1 MKKFLWAAI
10 YGTAL
15 TAFTVYIALDTF
27 VLSRKLQTN
36 AGEMNSSMFHGTEE
50 NNSSMPYGTEEN
62 NSSMPHGT
70 EEISGSMPHDTEG
83 NTDSASEAQ
92 EPEADYASGHV
103 SITLTEYNW
112 NNTDIYVADVQV
124 DSAEYL
130 KTAFA
135 ENTYGRNVKE
145 KTSSIAASNDAVFAV
160 NGDYY
165 GAQERGIV
173 IRNGVAYRENSD
185 GDDIFCLYADG
196 TMKTIRSNSKSA
208 DELVEEGVWQAWN
221 FGPSLVEDGGIV
233 ISEKD
238 EVDKAMA
245 SNPRTAIGMIDSC
258 HYVFVVS
265 DGRTRESEGLSLYEL
280 AQFMLP
286 LGVQTAY
293 NLDGGGSSTMYF
305 EGMIV
310 NKPTTNGTIKER
322 RVSDIIYIGRE

>member
-1 MKKFLWAAI
+1 MKKFLWAAV

-15 TAFTVYIALDTF
+15 TVFTAYIALDTF
-27 VLSRKLQTN
+27 VLSHKLQTN
-36 AGEMNSSMFHGTEE
+36 AGEINSSMFNGIEKNMDFGTEE
-50 NNSSMPYGTEEN
+50 QKP
-62 NSSMPHGT
+62 
-70 EEISGSMPHDTEG
+70 GSEKQE
-83 NTDSASEAQ
+83 SEAEGQ
-92 EPEADYASGHV
+92 ESEADYAGRHV
-103 SITLTEYNW
+103 SIALTECNW
-112 NNTDIYVADVQV
+112 NNTDIYIADVQM

-145 KTSSIAASNDAVFAV
+145 KTSLIAASNDAVLAI

-196 TMKTIRSNSKSA
+196 TMKTLHSSSKSA
-208 DELVEEGVWQAWN
+208 DELVGEGVWQAWN
-221 FGPSLVEDGGIV
+221 FGPALVENGNIAV
-233 ISEKD
+233 SEKD

-245 SNPRTAIGMIDSC
+245 SNPRTAVGMIDSC

-265 DGRTRESEGLSLYEL
+265 DGRTKESEGLSLYEL

-305 EGMIV
+305 DGEVV
-310 NKPTTNGTIKER
+310 NNPTTNGTIKER
-322 RVSDIIYIGRE
+322 RVSDIIYISKE